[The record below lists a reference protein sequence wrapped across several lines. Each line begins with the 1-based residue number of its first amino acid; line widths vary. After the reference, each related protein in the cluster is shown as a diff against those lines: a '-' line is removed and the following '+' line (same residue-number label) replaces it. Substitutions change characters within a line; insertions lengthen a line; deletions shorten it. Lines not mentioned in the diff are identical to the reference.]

1 MAQKNLSTEEQQ
13 FLPLTIV
20 TNINDM
26 VAKLKHRLVCNQYY
40 KLIFFINALG
50 VV

>member
-20 TNINDM
+20 ANINNYDM
-26 VAKLKHRLVCNQYY
+26 VAKLKQPFGMHHSLLNI
-40 KLIFFINALG
+40 LH
-50 VV
+50 